1 MTPCSL
7 FKFANISEKLT
18 VAIFSVEDCKLLRK
32 TGKFLRNYVASHP
45 RRQYSSQ
52 SLH

>member
-18 VAIFSVEDCKLLRK
+18 VAIFSVGECNKNGGYKFLRK
-32 TGKFLRNYVASHP
+32 TGKFLRGSMASHL
-45 RRQYSSQ
+45 RRQ
-52 SLH
+52 